1 MDVADGQSGR
11 GWALISGTSCPPW
24 AGRDGPFFLH
34 EVYQSSD
41 PLGTSRITMP
51 VLWDKQ
57 LGCIVSND
65 SWCVPLPRPPFALPP
80 SRPRASPTR
89 PPYSTPLLA
98 PRPHTAC
105 SRYAAP
111 ALRARTRARTED

>member
-11 GWALISGTSCPPW
+11 GWALIGGTSCTPW

-34 EVYQSSD
+34 EVYQASD

-51 VLWDKQ
+51 VLWDKE

-65 SWCVPLPRPPFALPP
+65 SWCVPLPRPLFALPP
-80 SRPRASPTR
+80 SSPRAPPTCAPHLR
-89 PPYSTPLLA
+89 PLLA

-111 ALRARTRARTED
+111 SLRARTRVRTED